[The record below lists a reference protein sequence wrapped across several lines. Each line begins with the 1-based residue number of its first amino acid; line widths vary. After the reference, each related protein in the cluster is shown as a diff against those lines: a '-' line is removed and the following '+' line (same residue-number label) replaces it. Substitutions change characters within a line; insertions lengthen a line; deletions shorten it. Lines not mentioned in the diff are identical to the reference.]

1 MPENNKIKS
10 LYTDES
16 IQVLEGLEAVRKRP
30 GMYIGSTDSK
40 GLHHLIWEIL
50 DNAVDEVQAGYADEI
65 TLTVKPNQVIT
76 ISDNGRGI
84 PTGVNTITG
93 TSNLLVVF
101 TVLHAGGKFDNVSYK
116 TSGGLHGVGSTCVNA
131 LSKFMEVNVCREGKE
146 YCVSFEGGGKV
157 KQEPKEIGEVPAEK
171 HGTIVT
177 WQPDFS
183 IFDKEDYDLDLIKE
197 RLYTLAF
204 LNKQKKF
211 IFFDSIRD
219 ERKVYYFERGIE
231 DWVEQLNESK
241 EVISGLVYVKA
252 EGNVKDRRKPDQI
265 NRIDVECAFQYR
277 MDDETEIKSF
287 CNNISTLQG
296 GSHLEAFKDGLLDC
310 IRTRAVENKIVKYA
324 DSIEKQDVVNAL
336 VAIVSLRYSN
346 PEYSGQTKGLLSNTE
361 IKKFIRTEVETAF
374 NQFMEENQEDM
385 KRILERVKQSM
396 QTRLKIEMTKKADRK
411 IAREGF
417 LSYADKLADCT
428 LKDSEV
434 SELYIVEGDSAGGS
448 AKSARDRDFQAI
460 LPIKGKLMNVW
471 KVKNRMKF
479 SDNQEIK
486 NLIASIGCGYEYG
499 NAKFD
504 FSKMRYN
511 KIIIMTDADV
521 DGSHIRTLILTFIY
535 KFMFELIEKG
545 YVYVAQPPL
554 FKASTARGETKYFQD
569 EKSKDEFIQSNKRG
583 WEISRFK
590 GLGEMSPYQLWDTTM
605 NPKTRTL
612 LRVTVEMAKE
622 AQDSLFEDLM
632 GDDVSPRTKFIMDN
646 YHKATTVDV

>member
-1 MPENNKIKS
+1 MSGEIKNKNI
-10 LYTDES
+10 YTDES

-30 GMYIGSTDSK
+30 GMYIGSTDSR

-65 TLTVKPNQVIT
+65 TLTVKPNHVIT

-84 PTGVNTITG
+84 PTGINPTTG

-131 LSKFMEVNVCREGKE
+131 LSKFMEVSVCRDGKE
-146 YCVSFEGGGKV
+146 HLVSFENGGKI
-157 KQEPKEIGEVPAEK
+157 KQEPKEIGKVSEDK
-171 HGTIVT
+171 HGTTVT

-183 IFDKEDYDLDLIKE
+183 IFDKEDYNLELIKE
-197 RLYTLAF
+197 RLSTLAF

-211 IFFDSIRD
+211 IFFDSVNN
-219 ERKVYYFERGIE
+219 ERHVYYFERGIE
-231 DWVEQLNESK
+231 DWITQLNESK
-241 EVISGLVYVKA
+241 EVISGIVYVKSD
-252 EGNVKDRRKPDQI
+252 GSVKDRRKSDQM
-265 NRIDVECAFQYR
+265 NKIDIECAFQYR
-277 MDDETEIKSF
+277 MEDEAEIKSF
-287 CNNISTLQG
+287 CNNISTSQG

-310 IRTRAVENKIVKYA
+310 IRVRALENKIVKYA
-324 DSIEKQDVVNAL
+324 DSIEKQDIANAL
-336 VAIVSLRYSN
+336 SAIVSLRYSN

-361 IKKFIRTEVETAF
+361 IKKFIRTEVESALH
-374 NQFMEENQEDM
+374 QFMEENQEDM
-385 KRILERVKQSM
+385 KKILERVKQSM

-460 LPIKGKLMNVW
+460 LPVKGKLMNVW
-471 KVKNRMKF
+471 KVKNRAKF
-479 SDNQEIK
+479 ADNQEIK

-521 DGSHIRTLILTFIY
+521 DGSHIRTLILTFLY

-554 FKASTARGETKYFQD
+554 YRASTARGETRYFQD
-569 EKSKDEFIQSNKRG
+569 ERSKDEFIKNKKG

-590 GLGEMSPYQLWDTTM
+590 GLGEMSPDQLWDTTM
-605 NPKTRTL
+605 DPKTRTL

-622 AQDSLFEDLM
+622 AQDATFEDLM
-632 GDDVSPRTKFIMDN
+632 GDDVEPRTRFIRDN
-646 YHKATTVDV
+646 YHRASMVDV